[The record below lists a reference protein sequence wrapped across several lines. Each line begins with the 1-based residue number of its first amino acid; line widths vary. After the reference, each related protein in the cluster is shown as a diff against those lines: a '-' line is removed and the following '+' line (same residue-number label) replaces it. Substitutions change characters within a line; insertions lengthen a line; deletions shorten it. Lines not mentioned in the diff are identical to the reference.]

1 MTPDPKDK
9 ATGQHKPTQNEDTPS
24 ATEDTTSATADTTSA
39 TADTTS
45 ATEYTTSATEDTTSA
60 TEDPTSAT
68 EESTSATEDNTPKR
82 HHPVQEKDIKLLIE
96 TIQPAK
102 IDEKIKPEK
111 IVKSKH
117 VNTSKEEQIKSKMTR
132 KEIKKRMENV
142 LERGDYKMKV
152 GRLIFWDFGGQYVY
166 YTTHQTF
173 MTYRALFLVVFDGST
188 DLYDEVPDVL
198 YFPGQ
203 HGTPTPAGMHCLR

>member
-9 ATGQHKPTQNEDTPS
+9 ATGQHKPTQKEDTPS
-24 ATEDTTSATADTTSA
+24 ATEDTPSATKDI
-39 TADTTS
+39 TS
-45 ATEYTTSATEDTTSA
+45 ATEDTTSATEDTTSA
-60 TEDPTSAT
+60 TEDSTSAT
-68 EESTSATEDNTPKR
+68 QDTTSATEDTTPKR
-82 HHPVQEKDIKLLIE
+82 HHPVQEKDIKLPTE

-117 VNTSKEEQIKSKMTR
+117 VNTSKMTR
-132 KEIKKRMENV
+132 KEIKKRMENI

-198 YFPGQ
+198 CFPGQ

>member
-1 MTPDPKDK
+1 MTSDPKEK
-9 ATGQHKPTQNEDTPS
+9 ATGQNKPTQKEDTPS
-24 ATEDTTSATADTTSA
+24 ATEDTTSAT
-39 TADTTS
+39 
-45 ATEYTTSATEDTTSA
+45 EYTASATEDTTSA
-60 TEDPTSAT
+60 IEDTTSAAEVTTSAT
-68 EESTSATEDNTPKR
+68 SDTTSKR
-82 HHPVQEKDIKLLIE
+82 HHPVQVIPKKKDIKLPTMVSTE

-117 VNTSKEEQIKSKMTR
+117 VNTSKQKKIKSNMTR
-132 KEIKKRMENV
+132 KEIKKQMENV
-142 LERGDYKMKV
+142 FERGNYKRKV
-152 GRLIFWDFGGQYVY
+152 GRLIFWDFGGQYIY

-198 YFPGQ
+198 CFPGQ
-203 HGTPTPAGMHCLR
+203 HGTPTPAGIHCLR